1 MKKPTDKQR
10 LDWLE
15 SHQALVNVAG
25 NGQPHVCAD
34 QNNPDD
40 LNHFYGPSYREAID
54 QAMKHFSKARGL
66 EAAGKRGQK

>member
-15 SHQALVNVAG
+15 GHQALVNVAG

-40 LNHFYGPSYREAID
+40 LNHFYGSSYREAID
-54 QAMKHFSKARGL
+54 QAMKHFSKTRGL
-66 EAAGKRGQK
+66 EAAVKKGRK

>member
-1 MKKPTDKQR
+1 MKKITDRQR

-15 SHQALVNVAG
+15 VNQALVNVAG

-34 QNNPDD
+34 QDNPHD

-54 QAMKHFSKARGL
+54 QAMKHLGWKGR
-66 EAAGKRGQK
+66 K